1 VNLRESFSAGL
12 QDMAAN
18 RSRAVI
24 TSVGIV
30 LGVASVVT
38 VLSLMHGGQQQTLA
52 FFEEL
57 GGLRELR
64 VTNARSDR
72 VFMSAAE
79 LASERLTYRDAQAIL
94 EDCPSVLTVDPEIV
108 RFLQVSYGDRTF
120 NMKVLGTSRHYP
132 YADDMPVETGRF
144 ITDLDCENYANVVLM
159 GPTYREDLFG
169 AEDPIGKAITIEGI
183 PFTVVGVMEKKEFYF
198 RGGGGAG
205 DRNVLEWFNRSHYI
219 PITTMIKRFAVTD
232 QLGGLELSARTV
244 DDVTRLE
251 EEVRTLLRRRHGVE
265 DFEIDSKQEGVAE
278 QEQQQRFFNI
288 VFWAVAFVSLFVGGV
303 VIANIMLSSIT
314 ERVREIGVRKALGA
328 SSRDVFVHFLVEA
341 VAVTSVG
348 GAAGLLVG
356 LGMTAAVDRFLGMPT
371 ALAPSIPLIA
381 FLTSLAVG
389 LVFGTFPALRAARL
403 DPVEALRYE

>member
-1 VNLRESFSAGL
+1 VNLFESFSAGV

-18 RSRAVI
+18 RARAVI
-24 TSVGIV
+24 TTVGIV

-38 VLSLMHGGQQQTLA
+38 VLSLMHGGQAQTVA

-64 VTNARSDR
+64 ITDSRSDR
-72 VFMSAAE
+72 VVMTAAE
-79 LASERLTYRDAQAIL
+79 RASERLTYRDAQAIL
-94 EDCPSVLTVDPEIV
+94 EECPSVLTVDPEIV
-108 RFLQVSYGDRTF
+108 RYLQVTWGDRTF
-120 NMKVLGTSRHYP
+120 RMKVLGTNAHYP
-132 YADDMPVETGRF
+132 YADDMPVATGRF
-144 ITDLDCENYANVVLM
+144 ITDIDCETHANVVVM

-169 AEDPIGKAITIEGI
+169 AADPIGKKISIEGI
-183 PFTVVGVMEKKEFYF
+183 PFTVVGLMEKKEFYF
-198 RGGGGAG
+198 RGGGGPG

-219 PITTMIKRFAVTD
+219 PITTMIKRFTVSD
-232 QLGGLELSARTV
+232 RLGGLEIAARTV
-244 DDVTRLE
+244 EDVPRLE
-251 EEVRTLLRRRHGVE
+251 REVRTLLRRRHGVE
-265 DFEIDSKQEGVAE
+265 DFEIDSKREGV
-278 QEQQQRFFNI
+278 EQQAQQQQFFNI

-328 SSRDVFVHFLVEA
+328 SARDVFVHFLVEA

-348 GAAGLLVG
+348 GAVG
-356 LGMTAAVDRFLGMPT
+356 LVVGFGMTAAVDKLLGMPT

-389 LVFGTFPALRAARL
+389 LVFGVFPALRAARL